1 MVLTQAGSVLD
12 ITVGTV
18 VNVDVDGMVLFHLDT
33 AGAGREKGDILDS
46 VIGNKHILNTKFH
59 ISLENIY

>member
-1 MVLTQAGSVLD
+1 MQRDRVRGGGVVLTQAGSVLD

-33 AGAGREKGDILDS
+33 AGGGRE
-46 VIGNKHILNTKFH
+46 HF
-59 ISLENIY
+59 